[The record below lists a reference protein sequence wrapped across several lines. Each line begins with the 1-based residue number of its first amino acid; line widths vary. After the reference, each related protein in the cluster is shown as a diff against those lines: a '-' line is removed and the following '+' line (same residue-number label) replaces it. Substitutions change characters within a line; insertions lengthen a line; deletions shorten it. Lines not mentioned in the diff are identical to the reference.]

1 MTKKEAFFFGGF
13 WLWLGVVIGFLLSP
27 IKKGVEIGNNNT
39 CDNNSYE
46 GKKKK
51 RIIKTK
57 SLYRDFKF
65 LVQAFKDV
73 YKIR

>member
-51 RIIKTK
+51 KNN
-57 SLYRDFKF
+57 
-65 LVQAFKDV
+65 
-73 YKIR
+73 